1 MLKGLDTIYILVLYK
16 LSPVLLTYYMLNII
30 IIITIYLQLEPLVH
44 GYNNGC
50 FFCFPNL
57 IEFSQLKYVLVKKRI
72 DIYI

>member
-50 FFCFPNL
+50 FSVFQTLLNL
-57 IEFSQLKYVLVKKRI
+57 VN
-72 DIYI
+72 